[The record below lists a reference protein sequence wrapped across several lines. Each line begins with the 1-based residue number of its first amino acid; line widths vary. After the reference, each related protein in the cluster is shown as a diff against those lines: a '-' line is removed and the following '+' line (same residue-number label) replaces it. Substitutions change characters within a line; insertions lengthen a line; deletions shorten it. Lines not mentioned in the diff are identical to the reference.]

1 MKKRFSALLLTL
13 CTVFLT
19 AGCSHLPGTAFT
31 GSSGESTGN
40 NDSAFTAGSGDT
52 TIRILSGS
60 ENQELEDIISDCADK
75 AGVRIEM
82 DYQGSV
88 DIMRELQSGAAGYD
102 AVWPAS
108 SMWLSLGD
116 SQHLVKHSQSVSLTP
131 VVFGIRQSLAEEL
144 GFTDGDVSVKDI
156 LTAISDGKMTFCMT
170 SATQSNSGAS
180 AYIGFLYAL
189 LDKQEGLTSEDLQSD
204 ELKTQIRELLSGV
217 DRSSGSSDWL
227 KDMFLKGNY
236 DAMVNYECLVI
247 DANEQLTAE
256 GKEPLYVVYPYDGLS
271 IADSPLGYV
280 DHDDGQKEEAFLA
293 FQEEIMSADSQSA
306 IEATGRRITA
316 SGVSEENKDVFSAD
330 WGIDTERILSPIQM
344 PEADVLMDAL
354 NIYQTE
360 FKKPSLNIYCLDF
373 SGSMTGEGEDQLK
386 EAMSQILIQ
395 KNAEKNLLQ
404 ASDGEV
410 NIAVL
415 FNDEI
420 VDILQ
425 ASDDS
430 DAALEELYNEIASA
444 QPGGGTDIYKAA
456 AEAYSLASGYDL
468 SQYTPAVILMTD
480 GQSVYNE
487 SVFEDALEAYGS
499 SIPVF
504 SITFGDAD
512 PSQLEDL
519 AAITDARVFDGT
531 KDLTEAFRS
540 VKGYN

>member
-1 MKKRFSALLLTL
+1 MKKRVSALLLTL

-31 GSSGESTGN
+31 GSSGESPGN
-40 NDSAFTAGSGDT
+40 NDPAFTAGSGDT

-88 DIMRELQSGAAGYD
+88 DIMRRLQSGAEDYD

-131 VVFGIRQSLAEEL
+131 VVFGIRRSLAEEL
-144 GFTDGDVSVKDI
+144 GFTDGNVSVKDI

-189 LDKQEGLTSEDLQSD
+189 LGKQEGLTSEDLQSD
-204 ELKTQIRELLSGV
+204 ALKTQIRELLSGV

-316 SGVSEENKDVFSAD
+316 SGVTEENKDVFNTD

-395 KNAEKNLLQ
+395 KNAEQNLLQ

-415 FNDEI
+415 FDDEI

-430 DAALEELYNEIASA
+430 DTALEKLYNEIASA
-444 QPGGGTDIYKAA
+444 QPAGGTDIYKAA

-487 SVFEDALEAYGS
+487 SVFEDALEACGS
-499 SIPVF
+499 GIPVF

-519 AAITDARVFDGT
+519 AEMTDARVFDGT
-531 KDLTEAFRS
+531 KDLTDAFRS

>member
-1 MKKRFSALLLTL
+1 MKKRVSALLLTL

-31 GSSGESTGN
+31 GSSGESPGN
-40 NDSAFTAGSGDT
+40 NDPAFTAGSGDT

-60 ENQELEDIISDCADK
+60 ENQELEEIISDCADK

-88 DIMRELQSGAAGYD
+88 DIMRRLQSGAEDYD

-131 VVFGIRQSLAEEL
+131 VVFGIRRSLAEEL

-189 LDKQEGLTSEDLQSD
+189 LGKQEGLTSEDLQSD
-204 ELKTQIRELLSGV
+204 ALKTQIRELLSGV

-227 KDMFLKGNY
+227 KDMFLTGDY

-247 DANEQLTAE
+247 DANEQLTAKGE
-256 GKEPLYVVYPYDGLS
+256 EPLYVVYPYDGLS

-316 SGVSEENKDVFSAD
+316 SGVTEENKDVFNTD

-395 KNAEKNLLQ
+395 KNAEQNLLQ

-415 FNDEI
+415 FDDEI

-430 DAALEELYNEIASA
+430 DTALEKLYNEIASA

-487 SVFEDALEAYGS
+487 SVFEDALEACGS
-499 SIPVF
+499 GIPVF

-519 AAITDARVFDGT
+519 AEMTDARVFDGT

>member
-1 MKKRFSALLLTL
+1 MKKRVSALLLTL

-31 GSSGESTGN
+31 GSSGESPGN
-40 NDSAFTAGSGDT
+40 NDPAFTAGSGDT

-60 ENQELEDIISDCADK
+60 ENQELEEIISDCADK
-75 AGVRIEM
+75 ARVRIEM

-88 DIMRELQSGAAGYD
+88 DIMRRLQSGAEDYD

-131 VVFGIRQSLAEEL
+131 VVFGIRRSLAEEL

-189 LDKQEGLTSEDLQSD
+189 LGKQEGLTSEDLQSD
-204 ELKTQIRELLSGV
+204 ALKTQIRELLSGV

-227 KDMFLKGNY
+227 KDMFLTGDY

-247 DANEQLTAE
+247 DANEQLTAKGE
-256 GKEPLYVVYPYDGLS
+256 EPLYVVYPYDGLS

-316 SGVSEENKDVFSAD
+316 SGVTEENKDVFNTD

-395 KNAEKNLLQ
+395 KNAEQNLLQ

-415 FNDEI
+415 FDDEI

-430 DAALEELYNEIASA
+430 DTALEKLYNEIASA

-487 SVFEDALEAYGS
+487 SVFEDALEACGS
-499 SIPVF
+499 GIPVF

-519 AAITDARVFDGT
+519 AEMTDARVFDGT
-531 KDLTEAFRS
+531 KDLTDAFRS

>member
-1 MKKRFSALLLTL
+1 MKKRVSALLLTL

-31 GSSGESTGN
+31 GSSGESPGN
-40 NDSAFTAGSGDT
+40 NDPAFTAGSGDT

-60 ENQELEDIISDCADK
+60 ENQELEEIISDCADK

-88 DIMRELQSGAAGYD
+88 DIMRRLQSGAEDYD

-131 VVFGIRQSLAEEL
+131 VVFGIRRSLAEEL

-189 LDKQEGLTSEDLQSD
+189 LGKQEGLTSEDLQSD
-204 ELKTQIRELLSGV
+204 ALKTQIRELLSGV

-316 SGVSEENKDVFSAD
+316 SGVTEENKDVFNTD

-395 KNAEKNLLQ
+395 KNAEQNLLQ

-415 FNDEI
+415 FDDEI

-430 DAALEELYNEIASA
+430 DTALEKLYNEIASA

-487 SVFEDALEAYGS
+487 SVFEDALEACGS
-499 SIPVF
+499 GIPVF

-519 AAITDARVFDGT
+519 AEMTDARVFDGT
-531 KDLTEAFRS
+531 KDLTDAFRS

>member
-1 MKKRFSALLLTL
+1 MKKRVSALLLTL

-19 AGCSHLPGTAFT
+19 AGCSQLPGTAFT
-31 GSSGESTGN
+31 GSSGESPGN
-40 NDSAFTAGSGDT
+40 NDPAFTAGSGDT

-60 ENQELEDIISDCADK
+60 ENQELEEIISDCADK

-88 DIMRELQSGAAGYD
+88 DIMRRLQSGAEDYD

-131 VVFGIRQSLAEEL
+131 VVFGIRRSLAEEL

-189 LDKQEGLTSEDLQSD
+189 LGKQEGLTSEDLQSD
-204 ELKTQIRELLSGV
+204 ALKTQIRELLSGV

-227 KDMFLKGNY
+227 KDMFLTGDY

-247 DANEQLTAE
+247 DANEQLTAKGE
-256 GKEPLYVVYPYDGLS
+256 EPLYVVYPYDGLS

-316 SGVSEENKDVFSAD
+316 SGVTEENKDVFNTD

-395 KNAEKNLLQ
+395 KNAEQNLLQ

-415 FNDEI
+415 FDDEI

-430 DAALEELYNEIASA
+430 DTALEKLYNEIASA

-487 SVFEDALEAYGS
+487 SVFEDALEACGS
-499 SIPVF
+499 GIPVF

-519 AAITDARVFDGT
+519 AEMTDARVFDGT
-531 KDLTEAFRS
+531 KDLTDAFRS

>member
-31 GSSGESTGN
+31 GSSGESPGN
-40 NDSAFTAGSGDT
+40 NDPAFTAGSGDT

-60 ENQELEDIISDCADK
+60 ENQELEEIISDCADK

-88 DIMRELQSGAAGYD
+88 DIMRRLQSGAEDYD

-131 VVFGIRQSLAEEL
+131 VVFGIRRSLAEEL

-189 LDKQEGLTSEDLQSD
+189 LGKQEGLTSEDLQSD
-204 ELKTQIRELLSGV
+204 ALKTQIRELLSGV

-227 KDMFLKGNY
+227 KDMFLTGDY

-247 DANEQLTAE
+247 DANEQLTAKGE
-256 GKEPLYVVYPYDGLS
+256 EPLYVVYPYDGLS

-316 SGVSEENKDVFSAD
+316 SGVTEENKDVFNTD

-395 KNAEKNLLQ
+395 KNAEQNLLQ

-415 FNDEI
+415 FDDEI

-430 DAALEELYNEIASA
+430 DTALEKLYNEIASA

-487 SVFEDALEAYGS
+487 SVFEDALEACGS
-499 SIPVF
+499 GIPVF

-519 AAITDARVFDGT
+519 AEMTDARVFDGT
-531 KDLTEAFRS
+531 KDLTDAFRS

>member
-1 MKKRFSALLLTL
+1 MKKRVSALLLTL

-31 GSSGESTGN
+31 GSSGESPGN
-40 NDSAFTAGSGDT
+40 NDPAFTAGSGDT

-60 ENQELEDIISDCADK
+60 ENQELEEIISDCADK

-88 DIMRELQSGAAGYD
+88 DIMRRLQSGAEDYD

-131 VVFGIRQSLAEEL
+131 VVFGIRRSLAEEL

-189 LDKQEGLTSEDLQSD
+189 LGKQEGLTSEDLQSD
-204 ELKTQIRELLSGV
+204 TLKTQIRELLSGV

-227 KDMFLKGNY
+227 KDMFLTGDY

-247 DANEQLTAE
+247 DANEQLTAKGE
-256 GKEPLYVVYPYDGLS
+256 EPLYVVYPYDGLS

-316 SGVSEENKDVFSAD
+316 SGVTEENKDVFNTD

-395 KNAEKNLLQ
+395 KNAEQNLLQ

-415 FNDEI
+415 FDDEI

-430 DAALEELYNEIASA
+430 DTALEKLYNEIASA

-487 SVFEDALEAYGS
+487 SVFEDALEACGS
-499 SIPVF
+499 GIPVF

-512 PSQLEDL
+512 PSQLENL
-519 AAITDARVFDGT
+519 AEMTDARVFDGT
-531 KDLTEAFRS
+531 KDLTDAFRS

>member
-19 AGCSHLPGTAFT
+19 AGCSLLQGTALT
-31 GSSGESTGN
+31 GNSGESTGN

-189 LDKQEGLTSEDLQSD
+189 LGKQEGLTSEDLQSD

-247 DANEQLTAE
+247 DANEQFTAE

-415 FNDEI
+415 FDDEI

-487 SVFEDALEAYGS
+487 SVFEDALDNNGR
-499 SIPVF
+499 PR
-504 SITFGDAD
+504 
-512 PSQLEDL
+512 L
-519 AAITDARVFDGT
+519 
-531 KDLTEAFRS
+531 
-540 VKGYN
+540 